1 MPKYPFDP
9 GAPGKGLR
17 GARVWFL
24 LMGLF
29 LVAGMQK
36 ARAGNEV
43 ITIPVI
49 AADYYAWSYTEI
61 FEDNAMVFGYSTAG
75 VDALGWGWMV
85 FSPDYTG
92 LFLINAAGIAKTVYP
107 AVVLLSSSD
116 SPSRDRAWIALGT
129 HALTLFSLEVL
140 GQPELSVQAMG
151 TRGDGTGMR
160 LAFKF

>member
-1 MPKYPFDP
+1 M
-9 GAPGKGLR
+9 
-17 GARVWFL
+17 WIL

-29 LVAGMQK
+29 LVPGMQI
-36 ARAGNEV
+36 ARAGNEI

-61 FEDNAMVFGYSTAG
+61 FEDNARVFGYSTAG

-107 AVVLLSSSD
+107 TVVLLSSSD

>member
-1 MPKYPFDP
+1 
-9 GAPGKGLR
+9 
-17 GARVWFL
+17 
-24 LMGLF
+24 MGLF